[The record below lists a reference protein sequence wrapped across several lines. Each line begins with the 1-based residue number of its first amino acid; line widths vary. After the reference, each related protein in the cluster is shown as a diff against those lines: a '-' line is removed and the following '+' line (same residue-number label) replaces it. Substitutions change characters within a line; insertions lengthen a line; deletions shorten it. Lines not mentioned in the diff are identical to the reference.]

1 MPTTTIELDADL
13 QEKVG
18 ALKAP
23 EQSPIAFVRAL
34 IEREHSQRE
43 QLAAAYQALLVAHPE
58 EQAALAEWA
67 SAPLADA
74 PAKSASCNAA
84 PSSGWT

>member
-13 QEKVG
+13 QAKVG

-23 EQSPIAFVRAL
+23 EQSPTAFVRAL

-43 QLAAAYQALLVAHPE
+43 QRAAAEAYQAFLAAHPE
-58 EQAALAEWA
+58 EQAAVTEWA
-67 SAPLADA
+67 AAPLADP
-74 PAKSASCNAA
+74 PAKLA
-84 PSSGWT
+84 T

>member
-43 QLAAAYQALLVAHPE
+43 QLAAAAAYQTLLVAHPE

-74 PAKSASCNAA
+74 PAKSAS
-84 PSSGWT
+84 

>member
-1 MPTTTIELDADL
+1 MPTTIIELDADL
-13 QEKVG
+13 QEKVT
-18 ALKAP
+18 ALKTP

-43 QLAAAYQALLVAHPE
+43 QRAAAEAYQALLAAHPA

-67 SAPLADA
+67 SAPFADA
-74 PAKSASCNAA
+74 PVAS
-84 PSSGWT
+84 

>member
-13 QEKVG
+13 QEKVD

-23 EQSPIAFVRAL
+23 EQSTLAFVRAL
-34 IEREHSQRE
+34 IEREHSQKE
-43 QLAAAYQALLVAHPE
+43 QRAAAEAYQALLVAHPE

-74 PAKSASCNAA
+74 PAKLAS
-84 PSSGWT
+84 